1 MKRVF
6 KFFSIFGYEKEEQYL
21 RKMHNNGYKLSNVSL
36 ICLYTFEKCEKED
49 VVYRLDFQDSFKDE
63 NGYIKMFKDC
73 GWEYIQD
80 YLGYKYFRKRITNS
94 ADNDFIFSD
103 NSSRMEMIQRVYKR
117 RLLPLLLLFFSSL
130 IPSLISAVNHREPV
144 IVVLLL
150 LLVALYL
157 IIFISALISYLK
169 FKKKRNC

>member
-21 RKMHNNGYKLSNVSL
+21 RKMHNNGYKLSKISS
-36 ICLYTFEKCEKED
+36 IGLYTFEECEKED

-63 NGYIKMFKDC
+63 NGYIKIFKDC

-80 YLGYKYFRKRITNS
+80 YLGFKYFRKKITNS
-94 ADNDFIFSD
+94 DDKDFIFSD
-103 NSSRMEMIQRVYKR
+103 NSSRIEMIQRVYKR

-130 IPSLISAVNHREPV
+130 IPSLISAVNHREHV
-144 IVVLLL
+144 IVVLVSF
-150 LLVALYL
+150 LVILYI
-157 IIFISALISYLK
+157 IIFISAIISYLK
-169 FKKKRNC
+169 FNKKSNK